1 MATKINNT
9 FIVSEQGD
17 TLKELLIVD
26 PTDKNSS
33 SGVGRF
39 KNLKVTNTSNQP
51 AEVQVEIMDF
61 TSGDNA
67 AVGDVVNC
75 VLNANETIS
84 FPNPKVI
91 LYTLSQSAGFA
102 NGSSGAGNTSNFAA
116 PESDG
121 TINSGCLLNG
131 AYTAAGKTLTVDDSD
146 YFKVNDYIK
155 LENEIMK
162 VTAINSATVIAVDFA
177 QLGTTNADHADD
189 TAIQYYFLNE
199 VGDSFLQTNNR
210 GFYSATNF
218 FGKARNSAMPMGLV
232 PGSIAIQFA
241 DAAYQEF
248 GLSDQTSNTQSGLT
262 ASTIY
267 SFNIQPDNAASA
279 TQIDFTTDSSNTNW
293 GGSNGVLEKINDQ
306 FLDKWRAG
314 TFTYLPTISIVNGDI
329 RVTSGSRIF
338 GGATAGVSKIVLAAP
353 TSGTTMFG
361 VKRIPAVGDLLTA
374 VDVAYPGNTKSR
386 ASEYMFDDG
395 HGVLSG
401 GLGSGTIDYDT
412 GAIEFVGVPH
422 ATFKYAAYFNSA
434 LSGNITASADN
445 YIRSI
450 KAKSLNAWR
459 DATINIQV
467 DDEGVDDSTAISQ
480 VGGATR

>member
-1 MATKINNT
+1 
-9 FIVSEQGD
+9 
-17 TLKELLIVD
+17 
-26 PTDKNSS
+26 
-33 SGVGRF
+33 
-39 KNLKVTNTSNQP
+39 
-51 AEVQVEIMDF
+51 
-61 TSGDNA
+61 
-67 AVGDVVNC
+67 
-75 VLNANETIS
+75 
-84 FPNPKVI
+84 
-91 LYTLSQSAGFA
+91 
-102 NGSSGAGNTSNFAA
+102 
-116 PESDG
+116 
-121 TINSGCLLNG
+121 
-131 AYTAAGKTLTVDDSD
+131 
-146 YFKVNDYIK
+146 
-155 LENEIMK
+155 
-162 VTAINSATVIAVDFA
+162 
-177 QLGTTNADHADD
+177 
-189 TAIQYYFLNE
+189 
-199 VGDSFLQTNNR
+199 
-210 GFYSATNF
+210 
-218 FGKARNSAMPMGLV
+218 
-232 PGSIAIQFA
+232 QFA

-353 TSGTTMFG
+353 SSGTTMFG

-412 GAIEFVGVPH
+412 GAIEFVAIPH

-434 LSGNITASADN
+434 LSGNVTASTDN

-450 KAKSLNAWR
+450 KAK
-459 DATINIQV
+459 
-467 DDEGVDDSTAISQ
+467 
-480 VGGATR
+480 